1 MTPEEIREYLDGE
14 AARQV
19 GVVGTL
25 RADGSP
31 HLAPIWFWYDG
42 AAVFIWTGEDR
53 AWVHHL
59 RRDPRVAFSVQDQ
72 TAPYAAVV
80 MRGTAEVLPADPR
93 VVRQIVAGYVPA
105 AEIDAYIEIWNDLHL
120 VVKISPGEFRAWG
133 RGY

>member
-1 MTPEEIREYLDGE
+1 MTPEEISRYLDQ
-14 AARQV
+14 APARPV
-19 GVVGTL
+19 GVVATL

-31 HLAPIWFWYDG
+31 HALPVWYWYDG

-72 TAPYAAVV
+72 AEPYAAVL
-80 MRGTAEVLPADPR
+80 MRGTAETSPADDETIR
-93 VVRQIVAGYVPA
+93 RIVAGYVPA
-105 AEIDAYIEIWNDLHL
+105 AEIDAYIEIWKSLQTM
-120 VVKISPGEFRAWG
+120 VKITPSEIRAWG